1 MVALY
6 QAHRNCTN
14 LDHRMTFVL
23 PNALSVAVISRAD
36 STQSPSRLKKLF
48 NRKIHPMAN
57 NVVFIRSMR
66 FLGGQ
71 IVAYPLLHYS
81 SEKYALICAARGVP
95 VRLGFKNNRVTD
107 FLWTHAYRKDP
118 NEYLAVAN
126 LKLLGL
132 LNPVD
137 VHTVTRDSMLALA
150 QQTENTV
157 PQANVVLMPGG
168 GAGEFKRWDIQSFVA
183 LTTQLKSVMGPT
195 TRFCFVMGP
204 DEHKEAAFVQS
215 QGRADI
221 DIMMTRPLPEIGKMV
236 LSSQLVVANDCGPS
250 HIAQN
255 AGVPY
260 VGILHEP
267 NPQWFWQRTNSR
279 YVLPDDGSD
288 NIKAVSVD
296 NALRACQV
304 VLGA

>member
-1 MVALY
+1 
-6 QAHRNCTN
+6 
-14 LDHRMTFVL
+14 
-23 PNALSVAVISRAD
+23 
-36 STQSPSRLKKLF
+36 
-48 NRKIHPMAN
+48 
-57 NVVFIRSMR
+57 MR

-71 IVAYPLLHYS
+71 IVAYPLLHYIKQCFPNDTLTVVACDPVGGFYTSTPWVDNFIHAPGNLAKLAALSRDTQRVFNLHYS
-81 SEKYALICAARGVP
+81 SEKYALICAARRVP

-118 NEYLAVAN
+118 NEYLAIAN

-132 LNPVD
+132 LHPVD
-137 VHTVTRDSMLALA
+137 VHAITRDSMLALA
-150 QQTENTV
+150 QQTQNAV

-183 LTTQLKSVMGPT
+183 LTTQLKTVMGPT

-204 DEHKEAAFVQS
+204 DEQKEAAFVQS
-215 QGRADI
+215 QGRSDI
-221 DIMMTRPLPEIGKMV
+221 DIMMTRPLPEIATLV
-236 LSSQLVVANDCGPS
+236 LNSQLVVANDCGPS

-260 VGILHEP
+260 VGLLHEP
-267 NPQWFWQRTNSR
+267 NPQWFWQRSNSR

-296 NALRACQV
+296 NALRACKD
-304 VLGA
+304 VLAS